1 MSAKFLL
8 LVLTP
13 PSDFPFP
20 SPLAVSVR
28 GAINFFFLLYINIF
42 NIIIIN

>member
-28 GAINFFFLLYINIF
+28 GAIDFFFLYINIF
-42 NIIIIN
+42 DIIIIN